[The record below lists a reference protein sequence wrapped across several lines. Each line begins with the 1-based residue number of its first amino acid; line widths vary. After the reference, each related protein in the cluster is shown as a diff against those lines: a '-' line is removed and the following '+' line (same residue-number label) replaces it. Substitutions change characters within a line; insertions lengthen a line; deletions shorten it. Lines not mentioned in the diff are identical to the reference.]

1 MNAAEA
7 ERAFWEML
15 PCEMATVDV
24 SLGEKLKF
32 DAPIELIYIRDESM
46 LTRMALVFKT
56 GERCISRYSIE
67 RLKLSDEGSKQD
79 D

>member
-15 PCEMATVDV
+15 PCETATPDI
-24 SLGEKLKF
+24 SLTKILKLG
-32 DAPIELIYIRDESM
+32 APIELIYIRDESM

-56 GERCISRYSIE
+56 GERCISRYQIE
-67 RLKLSDEGSKQD
+67 YLKLSDQEIN
-79 D
+79 